1 MEFKELI
8 AKRRSIRKFS
18 DREVSKEMLQQVVD
32 MAISAPSSRNSHSTS
47 FIVVTNREII
57 KELSEIRNY
66 GAAFLKNAPAAI
78 VVMGDRTKT
87 DKPIVNCSISATMIY
102 LAAVEMGLSSCWVH
116 VDKSPQKVEEPTGA
130 MAIDRV
136 RELLPIP
143 EECDVLCLFAIG
155 YSDFEPAPLPEF
167 DRSALVSFIE

>member
-8 AKRRSIRKFS
+8 AKRRSVRKFS
-18 DREVSKEMLQQVVD
+18 DREVSKETLQQVVD

-47 FIVVTNREII
+47 FMIVTNREII
-57 KELSEIRNY
+57 KELAGMRNY
-66 GAAFLKNAPAAI
+66 GSSFLKNAPAAI

-102 LAAVEMGLSSCWVH
+102 LAAVEMGLASCWVH
-116 VDKSPQKVEEPTGA
+116 VDKSPQKVEEPEGP
-130 MAIDRV
+130 MAVDKV

-155 YSDFEPAPLPEF
+155 YSDFEPAPIPDF
-167 DRSALVSFIE
+167 DRSALVSFVE